1 MQLRYLRT
9 FVAVA
14 STLNFTRA
22 AEQVHLAQSSVTEQI
37 QSLEADLGAT
47 LFDRSSRKLRLT
59 DAGHRLLDYAE
70 RLLALGREARVAVAD
85 ADAAT
90 EGSPLALG
98 ALETLSAR
106 WLSEPLER
114 LLKVRPGLP
123 LRVEVAGTGDLLA
136 RVRRGE
142 LDACLVFDAEPEAGL
157 SSAFAG
163 VADLVIIAPAQHR
176 WKGQK
181 AVGPND
187 LMGEPFF
194 VTPKGCVYR
203 RIFDQ
208 AMADIGEA
216 PNIVGEFESLATL
229 GAMVAQGGGCALM
242 PLLAV
247 PLRNRR
253 IITRPWHGKKRSAAI
268 EMVWRQQAVLPS
280 ALRLLMDLLTE
291 RQPSHESMAAVDV

>member
-37 QSLEADLGAT
+37 QSLEADLGAS

-59 DAGHRLLDYAE
+59 DAGHRLLEYAE

-85 ADAAT
+85 AAT
-90 EGSPLALG
+90 AGSPLALG

-106 WLSEPLER
+106 WLSGPLER
-114 LLKVRPGLP
+114 LLKARPGLP
-123 LRVEVAGTGDLLA
+123 LRVEVAGTGELLA

-142 LDACLVFDAEPEAGL
+142 LDACLIFDAESEVGL
-157 SSAFAG
+157 SSASAG
-163 VADLVIIAPAQHR
+163 VADLVVIAPAQHR
-176 WKGQK
+176 WKHQK
-181 AVGPND
+181 TVGPND
-187 LMGEPFF
+187 LMEEPFF

-203 RIFDQ
+203 RIFDR
-208 AMADIGEA
+208 AMADLGEA

-242 PLLAV
+242 PRLAV
-247 PLRNRR
+247 PLRNRS
-253 IITRPWHGKKRSAAI
+253 IIVRPWHGKKRSAAI
-268 EMVWRQQAVLPS
+268 ELVWRQQAVQPS
-280 ALRLLMDLLTE
+280 ALRVLLDLLTDP
-291 RQPSHESMAAVDV
+291 RSHESMATVDM